1 MTAGTTMQAV
11 KRNKRHREATSMNL
25 HSESNYGGVASQNL
39 NADKIP
45 MVVPSDI
52 SQKSGG

>member
-1 MTAGTTMQAV
+1 MQAV